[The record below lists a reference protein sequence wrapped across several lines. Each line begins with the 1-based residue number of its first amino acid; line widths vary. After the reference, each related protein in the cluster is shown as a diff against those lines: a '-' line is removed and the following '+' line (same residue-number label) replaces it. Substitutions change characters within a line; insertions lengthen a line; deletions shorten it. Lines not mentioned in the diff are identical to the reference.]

1 MNHILEIILSLILLV
16 SSIVYLVFPER
27 YAKYRFGKVKEHAVA
42 IYRVFGIL
50 FLLASIGIFINLVL

>member
-27 YAKYRFGKVKEHAVA
+27 YAKYRFGEVKANAVA
-42 IYRVFGIL
+42 IYRVFGII
-50 FLLASIGIFINLVL
+50 FLLASIWIFISLVM